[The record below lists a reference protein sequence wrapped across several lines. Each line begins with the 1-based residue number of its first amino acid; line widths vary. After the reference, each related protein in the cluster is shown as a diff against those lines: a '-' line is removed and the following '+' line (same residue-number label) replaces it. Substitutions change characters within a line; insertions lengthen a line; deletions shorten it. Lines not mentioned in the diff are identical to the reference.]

1 MKRLAALC
9 LILAACGRQAD
20 TNLAANEVAP
30 APEAPAA
37 SVAPAEPPAT
47 PSTAVIPAKFQGLW
61 ANTPNACK
69 DPKHYSR
76 LVIADRA
83 LKYPDFVM
91 VAESITFPSPDEF
104 AAEGKVEGSNRPAS
118 AHFSLNKY
126 GDLLRDEGGGGS
138 NRVHCQ

>member
-1 MKRLAALC
+1 MKRLFALC
-9 LILAACGRQAD
+9 LMLAACGRQAD
-20 TNLAANEVAP
+20 QNAVAANEAAPANTAAP
-30 APEAPAA
+30 APATAA
-37 SVAPAEPPAT
+37 AAT
-47 PSTAVIPAKFQGLW
+47 PETVVIPAKFQGLW
-61 ANTPNACK
+61 ANTPTACA

-91 VAESITFPSPDEF
+91 VAETVTFPSPDEF

-138 NRVHCQ
+138 NRMHCQ